1 MRGGAGGLVDAAGA
15 AALRPRIE
23 QQEHRQSA
31 EAVRDGRQ
39 PPVDP
44 GSYALRELRGD
55 ERVYQ
60 AEVGSFAKRLV
71 GGAWARVE
79 TA

>member
-1 MRGGAGGLVDAAGA
+1 MDASGA
-15 AALRPRIE
+15 AALRLRIE
-23 QQEHRQSA
+23 QEEQWQSA
-31 EAVRDGRQ
+31 EAVREGRQ

-44 GSYALRELRGD
+44 DSYALRELRGD
-55 ERVYQ
+55 ERVYR
-60 AEVGSFAKRLV
+60 AGVGSFAKRLV